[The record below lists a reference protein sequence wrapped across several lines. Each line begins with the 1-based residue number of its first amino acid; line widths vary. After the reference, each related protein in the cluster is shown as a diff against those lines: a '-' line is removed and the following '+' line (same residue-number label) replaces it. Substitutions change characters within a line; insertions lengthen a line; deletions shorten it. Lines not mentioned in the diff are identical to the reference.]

1 MKDRFALIL
10 TLIALTSAALD
21 RAPVK
26 AVLFPFRE
34 ATLSARAESEL
45 EPYRFRLGEAFPAES
60 VSGSVRHRT
69 SGWRTAG
76 RSGKTTAPTAW
87 PASAAVRRG
96 PSNTAGTARACPATS
111 AAKRFDPAPPP
122 EAVWADTFKANRTTG
137 QAPSRRLPCAVSSI
151 VKAAYSKSDRACP
164 VRQAPTAGRRGTPC
178 AHQSPGPG
186 GSAR

>member
-1 MKDRFALIL
+1 MSRR
-10 TLIALTSAALD
+10 S
-21 RAPVK
+21 
-26 AVLFPFRE
+26 
-34 ATLSARAESEL
+34 ATLRAGRHSRGPRRRFWMLFAAGRSTSCSTRCSSTPKNSVSPMRASPAADAPRSARSTI
-45 EPYRFRLGEAFPAES
+45 F
-60 VSGSVRHRT
+60 T
-69 SGWRTAG
+69 WRTAD

-122 EAVWADTFKANRTTG
+122 EAVWTDTFKANRTTG

-178 AHQSPGPG
+178 AHKSPGPV